1 MVDNSLEH
9 RYTILDVHLKLR
21 AEFHGVT
28 LRHVLLNDVNSMS
41 STRVERFHVV
51 TSSNLTLVC
60 LLIEF
65 LSMTNTLALLY
76 TI

>member
-21 AEFHGVT
+21 AGFHGVT

-41 STRVERFHVV
+41 STRVERLYLVA
-51 TSSNLTLVC
+51 SRILTLVC
-60 LLIEF
+60 VFI
-65 LSMTNTLALLY
+65 
-76 TI
+76 